1 MFMSV
6 LDNSLTAARY
16 AELADARIAITG
28 LSASSGVDIARAFAD
43 HKARLV
49 LQTGTLA
56 TDPEITALVTVLA
69 ESASEIKLFDT
80 EISSAASA
88 QRFAQADLQA
98 FGGID
103 AVINLIPVTAADLA
117 ELARADDIEA
127 AIAAKLETALIVT
140 RITANRMRLM
150 MTEGLILNVVVLD
163 GAVSGHSA
171 LIAGMIRATLAAMT
185 RLEAQTWAG
194 NGIRINAIG
203 PRVALPGEKAPVS
216 PASEPEIAAVALYL
230 VSNRARGLS
239 GHVFQAEGVLT
250 KCE

>member
-16 AELADARIAITG
+16 GELADARIAITG
-28 LSASSGVDIARAFAD
+28 LSPSCGVDIARAFAD

-49 LQTGTLA
+49 LQTGTPA
-56 TDPEITALVTVLA
+56 TDPELTAVVTVLA
-69 ESASEIKLFDT
+69 ESASEVKLFDT
-80 EISSAASA
+80 AIDETSSA
-88 QRFAQADLQA
+88 QRFAQGDIQA

-117 ELARADDIEA
+117 RLAGANDIEA
-127 AIAAKLETALIVT
+127 AIAATLQSALVVT
-140 RITANRMRLM
+140 RITANRMRVM

-171 LIAGMIRATLAAMT
+171 LIAGMIRANLAAMT
-185 RLEAQTWAG
+185 RLEAESWAG

-203 PRVALPGEKAPVS
+203 PRVELPGEMAPVS

-230 VSNRARGLS
+230 ASDRARGLS
-239 GHVFQAEGVLT
+239 GHVFQAEGVMT